1 MHADLVYCC
10 KPLVTVSHHVIENLG
25 TTKQMSN
32 TTTDL
37 SERTMPA
44 KAVIMGKTS
53 ANAATRGR
61 FIPTLRFMF
70 SFGAIGQDAWAEKE
84 ELYTRAI
91 VTLRSKVHRTRWFL
105 NVINLAH
112 SFRVFKVAAMKCF
125 VLLLLQACRIRAAAA
140 SSLNQRPTSLPV
152 FGCLQ
157 LHALAP
163 FFFRLGP
170 IPNTRL

>member
-10 KPLVTVSHHVIENLG
+10 KPLVTVSHQVIENLG

-44 KAVIMGKTS
+44 NAVIMGKTS

-70 SFGAIGQDAWAEKE
+70 SFGAIGQDALAEKE
-84 ELYTRAI
+84 EPY
-91 VTLRSKVHRTRWFL
+91 TLRSKVHRTRWFL
-105 NVINLAH
+105 NVINPAH
-112 SFRVFKVAAMKCF
+112 SFRVFK
-125 VLLLLQACRIRAAAA
+125 
-140 SSLNQRPTSLPV
+140 
-152 FGCLQ
+152 
-157 LHALAP
+157 AP
-163 FFFRLGP
+163 
-170 IPNTRL
+170 